1 MRLFNID
8 FSLKDRYPNN
18 MREIM
23 TPAAQG
29 KTTAGL
35 TPEKDSLMVSLNALL
50 IWTFLA
56 NPTKVL
62 DYAKH

>member
-1 MRLFNID
+1 
-8 FSLKDRYPNN
+8 